1 MPQRRIRNPDIC
13 LDIYVCVPCNL
24 RIEKEKPWLLQR
36 KPEPEGLHKLLHTLV
51 LATDPGAVAPPEQ
64 PLTTEKRLERL
75 EKRLEQLEKSIEE
88 LHSRHEKT
96 EKSVTD
102 RLQQLGDLLG
112 RVKPGLVGNGSN

>member
-1 MPQRRIRNPDIC
+1 MSQRRIRNSDIC

-64 PLTTEKRLERL
+64 PLTTEKRLE
-75 EKRLEQLEKSIEE
+75 QLEKSIEE
-88 LHSRHEKT
+88 LHSRHEKAD
-96 EKSVTD
+96 KSVTD
-102 RLQQLGDLLG
+102 RLQKLEDLLERMSFSQARIG
-112 RVKPGLVGNGSN
+112 

>member
-51 LATDPGAVAPPEQ
+51 LATDPGAVAPPEP
-64 PLTTEKRLERL
+64 PLTTEKRLERVERSL
-75 EKRLEQLEKSIEE
+75 EE
-88 LHSRHEKT
+88 LHSRLEKT

-102 RLQQLGDLLG
+102 HLQQLGDLLG